1 LPQRTDEQAP
11 AGTGRYGHCKID
23 LPART
28 QKMILA
34 LSLLTS
40 VARERL
46 EALARVASTLTR
58 RLG

>member
-1 LPQRTDEQAP
+1 
-11 AGTGRYGHCKID
+11 
-23 LPART
+23 
-28 QKMILA
+28 MILA